1 MPTKLPIVRNI
12 SRMLI
17 LTFTMFLIRCHDSIN
32 MKTNWRMVI
41 TKIAILVFLLLSLP
55 ITTVWPAVCSRGLG
69 VTWPCSG
76 HPGAHLPWILPYR
89 KARYKM
95 DFKLRI
101 TLQKT
106 AMAECGEWRH
116 SHVTCRGESMKWATS
131 IEILSPGSL
140 SLSLLTGGRIVN
152 ESVMTCH

>member
-32 MKTNWRMVI
+32 MKITWRMVI

-101 TLQKT
+101 TLQKRPWQSVVSDVT
-106 AMAECGEWRH
+106 VTWHVGGEN
-116 SHVTCRGESMKWATS
+116 MKWATS
-131 IEILSPGSL
+131 TKILSHGSL
-140 SLSLLTGGRIVN
+140 SLSL
-152 ESVMTCH
+152 HWW

>member
-101 TLQKT
+101 TLQKRPWQSVVSDVT
-106 AMAECGEWRH
+106 VTW
-116 SHVTCRGESMKWATS
+116 HVGVRAWSEPHPLRFYPLA
-131 IEILSPGSL
+131 LFL
-140 SLSLLTGGRIVN
+140 SLSSLVVGL
-152 ESVMTCH
+152 